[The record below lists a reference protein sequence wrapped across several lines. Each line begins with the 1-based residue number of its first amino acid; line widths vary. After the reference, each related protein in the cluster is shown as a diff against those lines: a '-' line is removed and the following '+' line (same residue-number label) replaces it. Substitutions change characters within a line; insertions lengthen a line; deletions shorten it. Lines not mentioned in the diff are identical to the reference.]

1 MVAPCKWFLILCLPC
16 VIQAL
21 QGYNANLC
29 GNFPSLHSFRAS
41 LGGPFFQGIPIFQRE
56 NELIFQRKMKI
67 PWDNGVPK
75 LSPPILPGSPCHQ
88 INPKHSYLPFL
99 LQETDS
105 TNIHSIVLANETL
118 LSYSPLAATSLSHL
132 LYCY

>member
-56 NELIFQRKMKI
+56 NELVFQRKMKI

-75 LSPPILPGSPCHQ
+75 LALSVLS
-88 INPKHSYLPFL
+88 KHSYLPFL